1 MVVEGQDVP
10 YETATTLRE
19 ARRILAATEPRAIIC
34 DLHLPDGFGWDLLSE
49 ARRTFGEGLPLALVT
64 ADYLAEAQARSR
76 TADLNALVHVGPL
89 RIPTLVRIVQSL
101 LDSPPHR

>member
-1 MVVEGQDVP
+1 
-10 YETATTLRE
+10 
-19 ARRILAATEPRAIIC
+19 
-34 DLHLPDGFGWDLLSE
+34 
-49 ARRTFGEGLPLALVT
+49 LALVT